1 MNPDIVMEIGRE
13 AVIACL
19 MLAGPPLLAALLVG
33 LVISIFQAATQ
44 VNEAT
49 LAFVPKLVA
58 AFLMLIVAGPW
69 MLQYI
74 VEFIREIFQMIPQF
88 VG

>member
-1 MNPDIVMEIGRE
+1 L
-13 AVIACL
+13 VIDMVVACL

-49 LAFVPKLVA
+49 LAFVPKLAA

-74 VEFIREIFQMIPQF
+74 VGFIREIFQMIPHF